1 MANMAK
7 CLNPNLLKQ
16 RISHLVNAQMQKRNP
31 IKWIPFLWLKP
42 NVAG

>member
-16 RISHLVNAQMQKRNP
+16 RISHLVNAQMQKGDP
-31 IKWIPFLWLKP
+31 IMDPLFLLKTD
-42 NVAG
+42 VAG